1 MNRFIRAL
9 ETKYQA
15 KIEECLAT
23 LDLYL
28 NKSVGVGEHPDIL
41 GVLDQYVS
49 DLDTYR
55 SRLGTLKE
63 LFTVPNDANVEQPN
77 Q

>member
-28 NKSVGVGEHPDIL
+28 TKSVGVGEHPDIL
-41 GVLDQYVS
+41 EVFDKYVS

-55 SRLGTLKE
+55 SKLNTLKE
-63 LFTVPNDANVEQPN
+63 LFTVAETNNPQTNDT
-77 Q
+77 